1 MDNYRQFHRIIPRL
15 GLAAIAAIALF
26 AVAILGAP
34 PPAGA
39 QDVQSSD
46 AQSIVVT
53 RYANA
58 APPAPTAISAEYGT
72 LSWTPGAEPGQ
83 MFCMPNCV
91 LQVSVGETTSY
102 VIHSRPIAGE
112 TDWQRLGHTTGNPP
126 DTSYT
131 VTQTDHEYRVQACN
145 LGGKQLRCSGW
156 SPVASGM
163 TGLQ

>member
-1 MDNYRQFHRIIPRL
+1 MNNYRRLIGIIPRL
-15 GLAAIAAIALF
+15 TLIAIAAIVLL
-26 AVAILGAP
+26 AIASLAAP
-34 PPAGA
+34 QPAGA

-53 RYANA
+53 RYADA
-58 APPAPTAISAEYGT
+58 APPAPTAISAAHGT

-102 VIHSRPIAGE
+102 VIHSRPISGE

-126 DTSYT
+126 AASYT
-131 VTQTDHEYRVQACN
+131 ITQSDHEYRVQACN
-145 LGGKQLRCSGW
+145 LGNKQLRCSGW